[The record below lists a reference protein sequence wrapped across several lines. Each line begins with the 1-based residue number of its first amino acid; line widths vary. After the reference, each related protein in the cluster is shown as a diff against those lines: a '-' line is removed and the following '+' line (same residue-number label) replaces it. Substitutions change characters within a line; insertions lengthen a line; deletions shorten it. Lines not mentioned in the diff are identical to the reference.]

1 MKHGRKE
8 HPLPLCGSINFPPRG
23 ERRGRRCFEIIPGN
37 FQFRSGFEG
46 RRRATCSEFPLLV
59 RAEGFRSESDQ
70 EKFSSFLTRGEGET
84 EEACSKVGSVVWRA
98 NLVATWGG
106 GGIFPPPNKRRRS
119 LPFLGREDLS
129 ESCRAPPRVVT
140 RSQRGKIEK
149 PFDNGR
155 CTISMA
161 KSLYRTTM

>member
-106 GGIFPPPNKRRRS
+106 RDFSSAKQASSFPSFPRKGGFI
-119 LPFLGREDLS
+119 GILS
-129 ESCRAPPRVVT
+129 SAAASGNSIAARKDRKT
-140 RSQRGKIEK
+140 FR
-149 PFDNGR
+149 
-155 CTISMA
+155 
-161 KSLYRTTM
+161 